1 MRNPR
6 SIVHRALITEKGT
19 RRRETANQYFFE
31 VARDANKIEI
41 KDAVQ
46 KIFSVKVKDVRTM
59 NLPAKPRRYGRYQ
72 GLSQEWKRAIV
83 TLEAGQSIELFE
95 EI

>member
-1 MRNPR
+1 MTNPR
-6 SIVHRALITEKGT
+6 AIVHRALITEKGT

-31 VARDANKIEI
+31 VARDANKLQI

-59 NLPAKPRRYGRYQ
+59 NVPSKPRRYGRYM